1 MNAALKR
8 FTSFNTPALCALT
21 LAVITANSALA
32 AQYSAETRI
41 KIGGEWDDNVQLNS
55 NDDQEIKVSG
65 YNVTPKLNLGMRTER
80 LKAGLDTELRFSRFD
95 SEEPDGLNQETNFD
109 SDDQLVKVYSNYK
122 LLKGEL
128 RANARLD
135 RNSTRTSELEDT
147 GVIGLNADRREAM
160 NVALGWTHEFT
171 PRLSTSLDASYEK
184 TEYEVE
190 RLNDFDYYGVS
201 NTWTYSLKPTFG
213 VFTRL
218 FANRYEAEDLSRVV
232 GTVFGF
238 GLPID
243 NAEVEADSYGLM
255 LGFNSAASETL
266 KYSIALGGGR
276 SETQFDSPSLSSPL
290 IPPAEAA
297 AFRETRS
304 ENNFFADASL
314 TKQGTRW
321 STTISAYSRLNP
333 TADGYL
339 LQTNR
344 ASLSGNYRL
353 SPLATLVGSYT
364 YLDSSA
370 DDERIQNDREYHAA
384 QVGYRHKLT
393 ERWYVQLDYRF
404 RTQEREVRNAAPDAD
419 IKADSNAVI
428 FSVEYTPAIK
438 TWSR

>member
-1 MNAALKR
+1 
-8 FTSFNTPALCALT
+8 
-21 LAVITANSALA
+21 
-32 AQYSAETRI
+32 
-41 KIGGEWDDNVQLNS
+41 
-55 NDDQEIKVSG
+55 
-65 YNVTPKLNLGMRTER
+65 MRTER

-364 YLDSSA
+364 YLDSRA